1 MNLNAIAPIGRRGL
15 TLILLLAG
23 GFVHAQSPDDGSP
36 DDGLPAEGQSAEQ
49 ASSDPDR
56 SEAMRLFESKI
67 RPLLAKYCYE
77 CHSAEKGVQKS
88 GLALDSRHS
97 ARAGGTRGP
106 AVVPRDPVESWLLR
120 AVAHADELCFIH
132 SMRTDLPNHSQA
144 FLQLHTGS
152 FQFTRPS
159 VGAWTLYGLG
169 TENENLP
176 GFVTLSPP
184 AANGGALNYGNAFLP
199 SVCQATKIGTQQIP
213 GFYAKLLG
221 VDREPGPP
229 LKYLDNDSVTRGRQ
243 RNQLDL
249 IGDLNRMKVERDR
262 FHPEIEGAIESF
274 EAGVR
279 FVEIT
284 SPVGW
289 DHHFNLKQTLTE
301 SCEATDRPV
310 AALLADL
317 KRRGM
322 LEDTLVVWAGE
333 FGRSPFAQSGTGRDH
348 NHLGYTI
355 WMAGGGV
362 KPGYRHGAT
371 DEFGHRAV
379 DYECHLHDF
388 HATLLH
394 LLGLDHT
401 RLTYTSGGRPFRLTD
416 VYRDVV
422 EEIVT

>member
-23 GFVHAQSPDDGSP
+23 GFVHAQSPDDGLP
-36 DDGLPAEGQSAEQ
+36 DDGLPAEGQSAEGQSAEQ

-67 RPLLAKYCYE
+67 RPLLAKHCYE

-88 GLALDSRHS
+88 GLALDSRHG

-159 VGAWTLYGLG
+159 VGAWTRYGLG

-184 AANGGALNYGNAFLP
+184 AANGGARNYGNAFLT

-274 EAGVR
+274 ELGFRMQDEIPELLELGDESASTLEEYGIGPDSPCDRFGRQCLLARRLAEAGVR

-333 FGRSPFAQSGTGRDH
+333 FGRSPFA
-348 NHLGYTI
+348 
-355 WMAGGGV
+355 
-362 KPGYRHGAT
+362 
-371 DEFGHRAV
+371 
-379 DYECHLHDF
+379 
-388 HATLLH
+388 
-394 LLGLDHT
+394 
-401 RLTYTSGGRPFRLTD
+401 
-416 VYRDVV
+416 
-422 EEIVT
+422 